1 MLHYWQG
8 DEEKLCRAYNNG
20 NGQMFTGALQ
30 SDESALSYSFH
41 ISAPVEGQ
49 GDMIGV
55 LDLGIRNTKRELVRE
70 TDN

>member
-1 MLHYWQG
+1 
-8 DEEKLCRAYNNG
+8 
-20 NGQMFTGALQ
+20 MFTGALQ